1 MLDEAGNIITD
12 ISVAEKIYNN
22 MQTRCLALEEELRKL
37 KLSPS
42 NSNNNAPPRAES
54 HVEAASQPELIVYSV
69 NKDLDKHIQN
79 LLSEIR
85 EYTGDTHPGSFKRSV
100 KTVLKQLNE
109 IDKPLFARR
118 LIAQKIKGKA

>member
-1 MLDEAGNIITD
+1 MFDEAGNIVTD
-12 ISVAEKIYNN
+12 INEAEKIYNN
-22 MQTRCLALEEELRKL
+22 MQARCLALEEELRKL

-54 HVEAASQPELIVYSV
+54 RVETALQPKLIVYSV

-85 EYTGDTHPGSFKRSV
+85 EYKGDTHPDSFKRSV
-100 KTVLKQLNE
+100 KTALEQLNE
-109 IDKPLFARR
+109 VDKPLFATR